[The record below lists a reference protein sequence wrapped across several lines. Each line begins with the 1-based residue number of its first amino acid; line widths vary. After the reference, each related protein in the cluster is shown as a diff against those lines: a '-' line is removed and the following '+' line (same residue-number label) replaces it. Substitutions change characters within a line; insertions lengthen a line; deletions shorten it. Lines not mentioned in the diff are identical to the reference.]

1 MWKTLR
7 HLVLA
12 AEPRGDADAVH
23 RLVKAATEGGVDAIA
38 MVGDLTGP
46 NPTAETLASLFKILG
61 SANLPTYHVPGPDDA
76 PIVDYLREAYNVEL
90 VYPFMHSVHGTFSI
104 GPGHVVFAGMGGEI
118 IDEATRTREE
128 VTRLRY
134 EAWEVEYRLKVLQE
148 LKDSLKVFLFTT
160 PPAHRGLGEA
170 GSQELAQLVKTYNP
184 QLVVVRTPELRTE
197 TLGASLVVSPGFLI
211 QGSAAL
217 FDFRERRVERFSLS

>member
-1 MWKTLR
+1 MRRILR
-7 HLVLA
+7 YVMLA
-12 AEPRGDADAVH
+12 AEPRGDVDAVH
-23 RLVKAATEGGVDAIA
+23 RLVRSATEAEADAIA
-38 MVGDLTGP
+38 VVGDLTGP
-46 NPTAETLASLFKILG
+46 NPTAETLAALFKILG

-90 VYPFMHSVHGTFSI
+90 VYPYMHSVHGTFSI

-118 IDEATRTREE
+118 VDERVRAREE

-160 PPAHRGLGEA
+160 PPAHRGLGET
-170 GSQELAQLVKTYNP
+170 GSQELAQLIKTYNP

-197 TLGASLVVSPGFLI
+197 LLGTSLVVSPGYLTR
-211 QGSAAL
+211 GSAAL
-217 FDFRERRVERFSLS
+217 FDFRERRTERLALG